1 MRRSHYKFLLT
12 DLDGVRE
19 KGFEF
24 FEESENWPVKEKEF
38 SEFYNFTRSL
48 YNKIISNVSDTEI
61 SDIALVENIFIH
73 NIYIECPHIK
83 AKIIRLLLLNT
94 FWKIKVPM

>member
-73 NIYIECPHIK
+73 NIIDIFHYNYIHQ
-83 AKIIRLLLLNT
+83 
-94 FWKIKVPM
+94 